1 MLIDWQ
7 LATRARGVVDVAG
20 LLCGHLDTEERR
32 RHEHR
37 LLRSYHTDLMQSGI
51 ADYPFDLCWDDYRC
65 ALLIPASRIAMA
77 VGMHPD
83 LRKTPGAFWDVL
95 YPRFVAAIE
104 DLDVADVLAA
114 RYGSA

>member
-1 MLIDWQ
+1 
-7 LATRARGVVDVAG
+7 V
-20 LLCGHLDTEERR
+20 
-32 RHEHR
+32 
-37 LLRSYHTDLMQSGI
+37 QSGI
-51 ADYPFDLCWDDYRC
+51 ADYPFSLCWDDYRC

-83 LRKTPGAFWDVL
+83 LTEAPGAFWDVL

-114 RYGSA
+114 RYGIALNDRPAPRLRADSR